1 MIAPAVAAADPAIAA
16 VVTLAGSVGDGLPYL
31 RQALRNQMVA
41 AHRPAASIE
50 PTVDAAIALIQG
62 RIDNRDAAA
71 MAPLRATLVDRLQAS
86 GFTRVESEAGL
97 AMIDTEEVARAH
109 RLRSAS
115 DLRALQVPVLAVF
128 GTLDPL
134 VVASQEAPAARTA
147 LAGNPRA
154 RVVVFD
160 GLSHWFQEGAT
171 TGTVEESAA
180 LGANLASPRLVSL
193 VGDWLRDALAPRRLE
208 AAQ

>member
-1 MIAPAVAAADPAIAA
+1 
-16 VVTLAGSVGDGLPYL
+16 
-31 RQALRNQMVA
+31 
-41 AHRPAASIE
+41 
-50 PTVDAAIALIQG
+50 
-62 RIDNRDAAA
+62 
-71 MAPLRATLVDRLQAS
+71 MAPLRATLVERLQAS

-97 AMIDTEEVARAH
+97 AMIDTEKVARAP

-115 DLRALQVPVLAVF
+115 DLRALRVPVLAVF

-147 LAGNPRA
+147 LASNPRSQ
-154 RVVVFD
+154 VVLD

-180 LGANLASPRLVSL
+180 LGPNLGSPRLVSL
-193 VGDWLRDALAPRRLE
+193 VGAGCAMRSPDPACDCPISRTSALHPVSAFASTAGPPPANVRYRVGSGRCQRPAMRYPPRHGSHRTPFCRE
-208 AAQ
+208 